1 MFWRSKFGF
10 GEFCALDMLLLGINK
25 FYEFILFWV
34 HFFAV
39 FIVCQVQELSLA
51 VTNKLWMVFVDLRG
65 GIRNGSKGDGMM
77 DIEVDKWL
85 GMVSVGK

>member
-1 MFWRSKFGF
+1 
-10 GEFCALDMLLLGINK
+10 
-25 FYEFILFWV
+25 
-34 HFFAV
+34 
-39 FIVCQVQELSLA
+39 
-51 VTNKLWMVFVDLRG
+51 MVFVDLRG